1 MKRDR
6 REFIIN
12 ELMVPGFMENMDDKI
27 LLEEKE
33 ESGRSKLNVQLMSK
47 ENLCIAN
54 VDKKHTDLCFF
65 QDIKDKSM
73 KKRVD
78 HIIFEHQG
86 MEKWRLHLIEMKGS
100 VQSSK
105 WVEIK
110 GKFRA
115 SYLLSQAIAGMLEL
129 NIEETIMYTTFE
141 KVQFSPSKT
150 MPSARRV
157 PTGIPLSKM
166 EQEWSGQTF
175 GINLGE
181 HLPFKHVPIQMRRNE
196 EGILV
201 GDLTK

>member
-115 SYLLSQAIAGMLEL
+115 SYLLSQAIAGMLAE
-129 NIEETIMYTTFE
+129 NHG
-141 KVQFSPSKT
+141 K
-150 MPSARRV
+150 
-157 PTGIPLSKM
+157 
-166 EQEWSGQTF
+166 
-175 GINLGE
+175 
-181 HLPFKHVPIQMRRNE
+181 
-196 EGILV
+196 
-201 GDLTK
+201 